1 MSIISLKNINKSF
14 GSNKILENFNLEIK
28 KGESIAILGESG
40 SGKST
45 LLNIIGLLDDSDS
58 GEFNIL
64 ENKNIKLSSKE
75 AEKLR
80 RYEIG
85 YIFQNFALIDN
96 ITVSENLDIA
106 LTYRGDIEDKNTEKL
121 KILKEVGLEDKIDS
135 KIYEL
140 SGGEQQ
146 RVSVAMVFLKPC
158 NIILADEPT
167 GSLDDM
173 NKEIIME
180 FLEKANKDEKTLII
194 VTHDKDVSKICERI
208 VELS

>member
-1 MSIISLKNINKSF
+1 MSVISLKNINKSF

-28 KGESIAILGESG
+28 KGESIAILGKSG

-45 LLNIIGLLDDSDS
+45 LLNIIGLLDEFDS

-64 ENKNIKLSSKE
+64 ENKNIKPSSKE

-96 ITVSENLDIA
+96 VTVSENLDISLA
-106 LTYRGDIEDKNTEKL
+106 YRDDIEDKNIAKL
-121 KILKEVGLEDKIDS
+121 KMLEEVGLEDKIDS
-135 KIYEL
+135 KVYEL

-146 RVSVAMVFLKPC
+146 RVSIAMVFLKPC

-173 NKEIIME
+173 NKKIIME
-180 FLEKANKDEKTLII
+180 FLEKANKDGKTLII

>member
-14 GSNKILENFNLEIK
+14 GNNKILDDFNLEIK
-28 KGESIAILGESG
+28 KGESIAIIGESG

-45 LLNIIGLLDDSDS
+45 LLNIIGLLDDFDS
-58 GEFNIL
+58 GELMISGVNDV
-64 ENKNIKLSSKE
+64 KPSSKE
-75 AEKLR
+75 ADKLR

-96 ITVSENLDIA
+96 MTVSANLDIA
-106 LTYRGDIEDKNTEKL
+106 LTYRDDIKDKEDAKL
-121 KILKEVGLEDKIDS
+121 KILEEVGLKDRINS

-146 RVSVAMVFLKPC
+146 RVSISMVFLKPC

-173 NKEIIME
+173 NKKIIMK
-180 FLEKANKDEKTLII
+180 FLEKAHEDEKTITM
-194 VTHDKDVSKICERI
+194 VTHDREVSKICERI
-208 VELS
+208 VELN